1 MYGVLNMDKI
11 LITQQAARLKK
22 IKAAVAKVKAEKQRR
37 VRERIEELKQCNN
50 T

>member
-1 MYGVLNMDKI
+1 MKNEI
-11 LITQQAARLKK
+11 LTPLEARRLKI

-50 T
+50 NT